1 MKITKQK
8 IFYWSP
14 FLVPIATPK
23 AVINSAYALERYS
36 DNYECSIINFFGEF
50 NFFKKE
56 IEKKKINLKKNFF
69 SKIYKLLPYKGKIR
83 SRFSFLIIFILSFF
97 PLKKI
102 ILDEKPD
109 YLIVQ
114 LITSLPM
121 FLLLLFKFNTRFILR
136 ISGLPKLGFFR
147 KLLWK
152 IALKKFYLITCPTKA
167 TLEYMRS
174 LNIVSE
180 NKIRLLYDPIIEIR
194 NINYK
199 KNLAKATQHSN
210 YFLAAGRLTKQ
221 KNFLF
226 LCKVFKI
233 IINKHPSFK
242 LLIAGDGEDKKKI
255 EDYIEKN
262 KLKKNIFLI
271 GHIENIFPLMK
282 GAEAFILSS
291 LWEDPGFVI
300 VEAAFCR
307 TAVFSSDCLEGPKE
321 IIKDNINGILFK
333 SNDLNDFVKNFD
345 RFNSIINNKD
355 LKKKLILN
363 NLILTKKFSLFI
375 HYLKLD
381 KILKGF
387 N

>member
-1 MKITKQK
+1 MKITKKK

-23 AVINSAYALERYS
+23 AVINSAHALERYS
-36 DNYECSIINFFGEF
+36 DNYECSIINLFGEF
-50 NFFKKE
+50 NLFKE
-56 IEKKKINLKKNFF
+56 DIEKKKIDLKNDFF
-69 SKIYKLLPYKGKIR
+69 SKIYKFLPHKGKIK

-147 KLLWK
+147 KLLWR

-307 TAVFSSDCLEGPKE
+307 TVVFSSNCITGPKE
-321 IIKDNINGILFK
+321 IIKNNYNGFLFESNNIESFINCFELLIKRKNNSEIL
-333 SNDLNDFVKNFD
+333 
-345 RFNSIINNKD
+345 
-355 LKKKLILN
+355 LN
-363 NLILTKKFSLFI
+363 NLKYTKNFTLFN
-375 HYLKLD
+375 HYIAFKD
-381 KILKGF
+381 IITIT
-387 N
+387 